1 MLQIALILNLADLVQ
16 HYKMRKKGQVWVE
29 TVIYTLIGLSLIG
42 LVLAILT
49 PKINESKDRAL
60 IDKTIES
67 LNLLDTKINE
77 VLQAPG
83 NKRKVELEIKKGDF
97 FIDTTNNKLGFII
110 ENSKSKYSEP
120 GETINVGRISL
131 VTTELS
137 KNYQVALEIS
147 YNHDITFDDVDSV
160 DAKKFSAASVP
171 YSIFIE
177 NKGFDLGVLQID
189 LTN

>member
-1 MLQIALILNLADLVQ
+1 MMNN
-16 HYKMRKKGQVWVE
+16 KGQVWVE